1 VASPTWMTLFLD
13 VPADRWPAGV
23 EFWVTVTDSDVSPT
37 RGENDQFVTL
47 LPPQGH
53 PWLKMQAIAETD
65 ARVHLDLDHPDRQ
78 AAMEQS
84 HRLGAK
90 QAWSYE
96 GVAVMRSPGGILY
109 CHTIREESDG
119 PRIDRTGVDAI
130 ADQVCLDIPPSL
142 WDVEV
147 EFWRA
152 LTGRPLETGRRP
164 EFAFLG
170 DPDPSGPP
178 RILLQRLDDDA
189 PRATAHLDFAVR
201 DRQAQI
207 RHHESLGARRIDD
220 FERWTQMRAP
230 SGHVYCLTDRDPGTG
245 RIR

>member
-1 VASPTWMTLFLD
+1 MS
-13 VPADRWPAGV
+13 
-23 EFWVTVTDSDVSPT
+23 
-37 RGENDQFVTL
+37 
-47 LPPQGH
+47 
-53 PWLKMQAIAETD
+53 
-65 ARVHLDLDHPDRQ
+65 
-78 AAMEQS
+78 
-84 HRLGAK
+84 
-90 QAWSYE
+90 
-96 GVAVMRSPGGILY
+96 GVAKASLGWAAFSGGEPWVGFVGYAHPGVF
-109 CHTIREESDG
+109 
-119 PRIDRTGVDAI
+119 RTACSQTRAGAI
-130 ADQVCLDIPPSL
+130 ADQVCLDIPPRL

-152 LTGRPLETGRRP
+152 FTGRPLEPGGRP
-164 EFAFLG
+164 EFGFLG

-189 PRATAHLDFAVR
+189 PRVMAHLDFAVR

-207 RHHESLGARRIDD
+207 RHHESISARRIDD